1 MKKILFLAV
10 LMSCQMHEMQEENT
24 PYIYGKWESGTV
36 NLELEKEG
44 TFFMTR
50 PGEFIW
56 GTYTESPDSI
66 HFLNFSGFIMHC
78 SIDKL
83 TFDSL
88 VLSERDLEDRY
99 GRQ

>member
-1 MKKILFLAV
+1 MKKILFLAL
-10 LMSCQMHEMQEENT
+10 LMSCQMHEMQEEKT
-24 PYIYGKWESGTV
+24 PEIYGNWESETV
-36 NLELEKEG
+36 SLELEEKG
-44 TFFMTR
+44 TFIMDR

-56 GTYTESPDSI
+56 GTYIESPDSI

-83 TFDSL
+83 TYDSL
-88 VLSERDLEDRY
+88 VLSENNLEDRY